1 MLTNY
6 VFSTNVSD
14 SISYV
19 FWNKIKLVKEETIES
34 NRIADNGVI
43 PQFPADIL

>member
-34 NRIADNGVI
+34 NRIADGVI